1 MQAGAHTQHNA
12 RPIPWHMNSNSNP
25 REAATAGAGRAP
37 GAVPVPAMRDYRERN
52 SFEDDEDVD
61 MASGLGVTSPR
72 TTSTTALPGIRD
84 LFPGE
89 SLVLTLPPVPSFLLS
104 SYIVRHVE
112 SLHHTMS
119 REMDGLGR
127 AVRVRVRRRHSSQ
140 IN

>member
-12 RPIPWHMNSNSNP
+12 RPFRNDMNSNSNP

-72 TTSTTALPGIRD
+72 TASTTALPGIRD

-89 SLVLTLPPVPSFLLS
+89 SLSPAGSFLPSFIHRS
-104 SYIVRHVE
+104 SHRVIASHNVTRDKRVGKG
-112 SLHHTMS
+112 SL
-119 REMDGLGR
+119 R
-127 AVRVRVRRRHSSQ
+127 ARAPQ
-140 IN
+140 A